1 MRKGE
6 KQVSKENAKKKGFAP
21 FRWLRRM
28 FFGASKELT
37 VADERYDSPGKLAV
51 KRFFRRPIATGAVI
65 LLAAMFLFV
74 IIGPIIAPVNLTES
88 GSEMLHTNI
97 APTMSMMRLPADM
110 TAQSLS
116 PLWHPL
122 PQASALRAMFICGDT
137 AIRILPTSKRML

>member
-1 MRKGE
+1 M
-6 KQVSKENAKKKGFAP
+6 SKENVKKKGFAP

-74 IIGPIIAPVNLTES
+74 IIGPIIAPVNLTE
-88 GSEMLHTNI
+88 
-97 APTMSMMRLPADM
+97 
-110 TAQSLS
+110 
-116 PLWHPL
+116 
-122 PQASALRAMFICGDT
+122 
-137 AIRILPTSKRML
+137 